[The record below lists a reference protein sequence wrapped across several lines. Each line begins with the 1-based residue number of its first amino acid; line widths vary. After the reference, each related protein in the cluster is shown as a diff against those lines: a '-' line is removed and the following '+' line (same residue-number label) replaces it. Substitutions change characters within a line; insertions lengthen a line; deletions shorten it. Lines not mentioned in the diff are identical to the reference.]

1 MELEPKTT
9 KSLFGTNEALNKH
22 LSDNIGAINDAAR
35 THINKT
41 FVAGEGTDPST
52 RTDGGALRLYTL
64 DSNVYNTTFSD
75 EDFTIF
81 KDLAHIPVNNTVV
94 NYDVYNS
101 HGRNGHS
108 LFTDEISISPVNTPS
123 LEQKT
128 ATMKF
133 IVDVKQ
139 QSFAMQMVSSIEDP
153 TKLLEM
159 SGIAD
164 IAETVEWATF
174 YGNEALAPEGHK
186 GLEFNGLEQLIPEEN
201 HIDARGAELSPE
213 MMNKAAVAVGKG
225 FGVVSDAYMPIGVKA
240 AFINEHLPAQRILQ
254 PNQAGEG
261 MQVGFDIAR
270 FISARGDIALHG
282 STIMDMNNVLDES
295 GDDISNMIA
304 PATVKVA
311 QDSATKAKFLAEN
324 VTNAKGKV
332 TLEKDAGKDVS
343 YKVVLVGRD
352 GRSAASDAAT
362 VNVAN
367 ATQANKLTITM
378 QTLGSKLPE
387 FVEIYRESSVPGDD
401 RFFLIDRVPLTSK
414 NTAGNVLTY
423 EDTNATIPGTASVF
437 LGENK
442 RDTIFYME
450 LAGISKFDLATV
462 NTATQFGLL
471 WYGCLA
477 LTKPKRW
484 VEIHNVAYANA

>member
-1 MELEPKTT
+1 MDLEPKTT
-9 KSLFGTNEALNKH
+9 KSLFGTNKGLNEHLEKH
-22 LSDNIGAINDAAR
+22 LNQINDEAR
-35 THINKT
+35 KRINKT
-41 FVAGEGTDPST
+41 FVAGEGTSPET
-52 RTDGGALRLYTL
+52 RNDGGALRLYTL
-64 DSNVYNTTFSD
+64 DNNVYNTTFSD

-81 KDLAHIPVNNTVV
+81 KDLAHVPVNNTVV
-94 NYDVYNS
+94 NYDVYYS

-108 LFTDEISISPVNTPS
+108 LFQDEISISPVNTPS
-123 LEQKT
+123 IKQET

-159 SGIAD
+159 SGVAD
-164 IAETVEWATF
+164 IAETIEWATF
-174 YGNEALAPEGHK
+174 YGDEALAPEGHK
-186 GLEFNGLEQLIPEEN
+186 GLEFNGLDKLIPEEN
-201 HIDARGAELSPE
+201 HLDAHGAELSPE
-213 MMNKAAVAVGKG
+213 ILNKAAVTIGQG
-225 FGVVSDAYMPIGVKA
+225 FGVATDSYMPIGVKA

-254 PNQAGEG
+254 PNPAGSG

-295 GDDISNMIA
+295 GDDVSNMIA
-304 PATVKVA
+304 PATVTVA
-311 QDSATKAKFLAEN
+311 QDSSIPATFLKKDVN
-324 VTNAKGKV
+324 SQTGKV
-332 TLEKDAGKDVS
+332 LLNKEEGTELH
-343 YKVVLVGRD
+343 YKVVLVGHD
-352 GRSAASDAAT
+352 GRSAASDDAK
-362 VNVAN
+362 VNVADG
-367 ATQANKLTITM
+367 TQSNKLTITM

-387 FVEIYRESSVPGDD
+387 FVEIYRQSSVPNDE
-401 RFFLIDRVPLTSK
+401 RYFLIDRVPLTSK
-414 NTAGNVLTY
+414 NTTGNVLTY
-423 EDTNATIPGTASVF
+423 NDTNKNIAGTASVF
-437 LGENK
+437 VGENK

-477 LTKPKRW
+477 VPKPKRW
-484 VEIHNVAYANA
+484 VEIHNVAYATA